1 MLTDYF
7 IKRPVLSLVIS
18 TMIVLLGVQAFFNT
32 QVRQYPELETSVISI
47 TTAYPG
53 ASAELIQGFISTPV
67 QQVVASTVGIDFVR
81 SSSSNSVSIVEVHMK
96 LGEDADV
103 ALTEVSTKV
112 SSIRGELPIEAED
125 PVIAKQSAEGFALA
139 YYGFYSETLSDV
151 EVTDYL
157 LRTIQPALAT
167 VKGVAE
173 AEILGGKTYSM
184 RVWMDPVR
192 MAAQQVSAADIVNA
206 IGSENYQSAAG
217 QTRGQLV
224 QTDVNAVTDSSDP
237 DVFKRFIIREEGENK
252 VRLGDVADIELG
264 AENYDSL
271 VMFDNV
277 PSIYIGINGTTDGNP
292 LTTIKLVTAE
302 LEKMKSSF
310 PPGLQVA
317 IAYDSTEFIQASINE
332 VILTLA
338 QASII
343 VVIIIFLFL
352 GSFRSTLI
360 PLVTIPLSII
370 GVLFYMQI
378 MGYSINL
385 LTLLAMVM
393 AIGLLVDDAILVVE
407 NIYRHIGEGLRP
419 FQAAL
424 QGAREI
430 AKPVIATTIVL
441 CVVYAPIGLLG
452 GLTGVLF
459 KEFAFT
465 LVGTIIISTIIAL
478 TLSPMMCSRVLKP
491 TIANN
496 AYARFVNDLFE
507 RIHLAYEEALASSLK
522 TRSVTV
528 VFTFCIL
535 LVLMAMTLPGI
546 LIGPQ
551 FQFIQNELAPEED
564 QGVIFTFSQA
574 PDHTSLDYLNKYTA
588 PYIDIFREYQDEYQ
602 SSFMANGFGGP
613 TVSFAGMLLKP
624 WEERSMTS
632 MEMIPRIQVAL
643 DQQPGLQS
651 FAFNPASLPG
661 SSGNTPVE
669 FILKTQQG
677 YDQLFGVVQQV
688 LAKARE
694 SGKFFF
700 IKSDFNFS
708 KPEIRVIID
717 RERAESMGISMR
729 EIGQTLGAIL
739 AEGYVSRF
747 NLAGRSYKIIPQ
759 ARRQE
764 RQNADIV
771 SQYYVYSDSGE
782 QINLSTMVEI
792 DYTAVPR
799 ELVQFQQQNAAKID
813 AVPAVPLG
821 EALQVLRDITTQVAP
836 AGYTFDYQGQSRQLI
851 QEGSVLALT
860 FGFAIIVVF
869 LVLAAQYESLRDPLI
884 ILTTVPLAMFGAMI
898 PMFLSM
904 VSMNIYSQVGLITL
918 IGLVSKHGILIVEF
932 ANEMQKNDNLS
943 PTQAV
948 IKAASLRLRP
958 ILMTSFSTIIGIMPL
973 VIASGA
979 GAASRQSIGITIVT
993 GFAIG
998 TLFTLFVLP
1007 VIYTF
1012 FAADHRP
1019 AIADETLLP
1028 SQLV

>member
-18 TMIVLLGVQAFFNT
+18 TMIVLLGVQAFFDT
-32 QVRQYPELETSVISI
+32 QVRQYPELETSIISI

-53 ASAELIQGFISTPV
+53 ASAELIQGFISTPI
-67 QQVVASTVGIDFVR
+67 QQVVSSTEGIDFVR
-81 SSSSNSVSIVEVHMK
+81 SSSRNSVSVVEVHMK
-96 LGEDADV
+96 LGVDADV

-112 SSIRGELPIEAED
+112 GSIRGELPIESED

-139 YYGFYSETLSDV
+139 YYSFYSETLSDV

-157 LRTIQPALAT
+157 LRTIQPALST
-167 VKGVAE
+167 VKGVAQ

-192 MAAQQVSAADIVNA
+192 MSAHKVSAADIVNV
-206 IGSENYQSAAG
+206 IGNENYQSAAG

-224 QTDVNAVTDSSDP
+224 QTDVNAVTDTGDP
-237 DVFKRFIIREEGENK
+237 DIFSRFIIKDEGDNK
-252 VRLGDVADIELG
+252 VRLGDVAEIELG

-271 VMFDNV
+271 IMFDNV

-302 LEKMKSSF
+302 LEKLKKSF
-310 PPGLQVA
+310 PPGLNAA
-317 IAYDSTEFIQASINE
+317 IAYDSTEFIEASINE
-332 VILTLA
+332 VIFTLA
-338 QASII
+338 QAALI
-343 VVIIIFLFL
+343 VVIVIFLFL

-419 FQAAL
+419 LHAAL

-478 TLSPMMCSRVLKP
+478 TLSPMMCSRLLKP

-496 AYARFVNDLFE
+496 AYARYVNNLFE
-507 RIHLAYEEALASSLK
+507 RMHLGYENLLASSLK

-528 VFTFCIL
+528 IFIIGVVVMLVPMFMFT
-535 LVLMAMTLPGI
+535 P
-546 LIGPQ
+546 
-551 FQFIQNELAPEED
+551 NELAPEED
-564 QGVIFTFSQA
+564 QGVIFVVSQA
-574 PDHTSLDYLNKYTA
+574 PDHSSIDYLNKYTA
-588 PYIDIFREYQDEYQ
+588 PYIDIFRKYENEYE

-624 WEERSMTS
+624 WEDRSLSS
-632 MEMIPRIQVAL
+632 MQMKPQIQMAL
-643 DQQPGLQS
+643 NQQPGLQS
-651 FAFNPASLPG
+651 FAFNPSPLPG
-661 SSGNTPVE
+661 ASGNTAVE

-677 YDQLFGVVQQV
+677 YDHLYGVVQQV
-688 LAKARE
+688 LNKARE
-694 SGKFFF
+694 SGKFRF

-708 KPEIRVIID
+708 KPEIRVTID
-717 RERAESMGISMR
+717 RERAEYMGISMA
-729 EIGQTLGAIL
+729 EIGQTLGVIL

-759 ARRQE
+759 ARGEE
-764 RQNADIV
+764 RANADIV
-771 SQYYVYSDSGE
+771 GQYYVYTDAGE
-782 QINLSTMVEI
+782 QISLSSLVDIE
-792 DYTAVPR
+792 YTSVPP

-821 EALQVLRDITTQVAP
+821 EALQLLRDITEQVAP

-860 FGFAIIVVF
+860 FGFAIVVVF
-869 LVLAAQYESLRDPLI
+869 LVLAAQYESLRDPFI
-884 ILTTVPLAMFGAMI
+884 ILTTVPLAMFGALI
-898 PMFLSM
+898 PMFLGQ
-904 VSMNIYSQVGLITL
+904 VSLNIYSQVGLITL

-943 PTQAV
+943 PVEAV
-948 IKAASLRLRP
+948 IKAASIRLRP

-973 VIASGA
+973 VIATGA
-979 GAASRQSIGITIVT
+979 GAASRQSIGITIVC

-1019 AIADETLLP
+1019 EVVDETLLAG
-1028 SQLV
+1028 QLV

>member
-1 MLTDYF
+1 MLTDFF

-18 TMIVLLGVQAFFNT
+18 TMIVLLGVQAFFDT

-53 ASAELIQGFISTPV
+53 ASAELIQGFVTTPV
-67 QQVVASTVGIDFVR
+67 QQVVSSTKGIDFLR
-81 SSSSNSVSIVEVHMK
+81 SSSSNSVSTVEVHMK
-96 LGEDADV
+96 LGVDADV

-112 SSIRGELPIEAED
+112 SSIRGELPAESED
-125 PVIAKQSAEGFALA
+125 PVIAKQSADGFALA

-157 LRTIQPALAT
+157 LRTIQPALST
-167 VKGVAE
+167 VNGVAQ

-192 MAAQQVSAADIVNA
+192 MAAQKVSAADIVNA
-206 IGSENYQSAAG
+206 INADNYQSAAG
-217 QTRGQLV
+217 QARGQLV
-224 QTDVNAVTDSSDP
+224 QTDVNAVTDTGDP
-237 DVFKRFIIREEGENK
+237 EVFERFIIREEGENK
-252 VRLGDVADIELG
+252 VRLGDIADVELG

-271 VMFDNV
+271 IMFDNV

-302 LEKMKSSF
+302 LEKLKRSF
-310 PPGLQVA
+310 PPGLNAA

-332 VILTLA
+332 VIGTLI
-338 QASII
+338 QASVIVI
-343 VVIIIFLFL
+343 VVIFLFL

-370 GVLFYMQI
+370 GVLFYMQL

-407 NIYRHIGEGLRP
+407 NIYRHIGEGLKP
-419 FQAAL
+419 MQAAL

-459 KEFAFT
+459 QEFAFT
-465 LVGTIIISTIIAL
+465 LVGTIIISTIVAL
-478 TLSPMMCSRVLKP
+478 TLSPMMCSRVLRP
-491 TIANN
+491 TIDNN
-496 AYARFVNDLFE
+496 AYARFIHARFE
-507 RIHLAYEEALASSLK
+507 RLHRGYENLLAASLK

-528 VFTFCIL
+528 LFVFGVL
-535 LVLMAMTLPGI
+535 VMLVLM
-546 LIGPQ
+546 
-551 FQFIQNELAPEED
+551 FQFIQTELAPEED

-574 PDHTSLDYLNKYTA
+574 PDHTNIDYLNKYTA
-588 PYIDIFREYQDEYQ
+588 PYYGIFSSYQGEYK

-613 TVSFAGMLLKP
+613 TVSFAGMLLTP
-624 WEERSMTS
+624 WEQRQLSA
-632 MEMIPRIQVAL
+632 MEIIPQIQMAL

-651 FAFNPASLPG
+651 FAFNPPSLPG
-661 SSGNTPVE
+661 ASGNTPVE

-677 YDQLFGVVQQV
+677 YDELYGVVQQV
-688 LAKARE
+688 LEKARE
-694 SGKFFF
+694 SGKFHF

-708 KPEIRVIID
+708 KPEIRVTID
-717 RERAESMGISMR
+717 RKRAESMGVSMR
-729 EIGQTLGAIL
+729 EIGQTLGIIL
-739 AEGYVSRF
+739 AEGYVNRF
-747 NLAGRSYKIIPQ
+747 NLAGRSYKVIPQ
-759 ARRQE
+759 ARLEGRE
-764 RQNADIV
+764 NAADI
-771 SQYYVYSDSGE
+771 SQYYVYSHQGE
-782 QINLSTMVEI
+782 QINLATLV
-792 DYTAVPR
+792 DLNYNVVPR

-813 AVPAVPLG
+813 AVPGVPLG
-821 EALQVLRDITTQVAP
+821 EALQVLRDITAQVAP
-836 AGYTFDYQGQSRQLI
+836 AGYSFDYQGQSRQLI

-860 FGFAIIVVF
+860 FSFAVIVVF

-884 ILTTVPLAMFGAMI
+884 ILTTVPLAMFGALV
-898 PMFLSM
+898 PMFLWL

-943 PTQAV
+943 PADAV
-948 IKAASLRLRP
+948 IKAASIRLRP

-979 GAASRQSIGITIVT
+979 GAASRQSIGITIVS

-1019 AIADETLLP
+1019 AEIDDDEPLP
-1028 SQLV
+1028 ASQLV

>member
-18 TMIVLLGVQAFFNT
+18 TLIVLLGVQAFFNT
-32 QVRQYPELETSVISI
+32 QVRQYPELETSVITI

-53 ASAELIQGFISTPV
+53 ANAELIQGFITTPV
-67 QQVVASTVGIDFVR
+67 QQAVSSTVGIDFVR
-81 SSSSNSVSIVEVHMK
+81 SSSSNSVSVVEVHMK
-96 LGEDADV
+96 LGVDADV

-112 SSIRGELPIEAED
+112 SSIRGELPIESED

-167 VKGVAE
+167 VKGVAQ

-192 MAAQQVSAADIVNA
+192 MAAQRVSAADIVNA
-206 IGSENYQSAAG
+206 IGAENYQSAAG

-224 QTDVNAVTDSSDP
+224 QTDVNAVTDTSDP
-237 DVFKRFIIREEGENK
+237 DVFERFIIREEGDNK

-292 LTTIKLVTAE
+292 LTTIKLVTAK
-302 LEKMKSSF
+302 LEKMKSAF
-310 PPGLQVA
+310 PPGLNVA

-332 VILTLA
+332 VIFTLA
-338 QASII
+338 QASVIVII
-343 VVIIIFLFL
+343 VIFLFL
-352 GSFRSTLI
+352 GSFRSTMI

-370 GVLFYMQI
+370 GVLFYMQV

-419 FQAAL
+419 MQAAL
-424 QGAREI
+424 LGAREI

-478 TLSPMMCSRVLKP
+478 TLSPMMCSRLLKP
-491 TIANN
+491 TISNN
-496 AYARFVNDLFE
+496 AYARLVNDLFE
-507 RIHLAYEEALASSLK
+507 KIHRGYENTLASSLK

-528 VFTFCIL
+528 FFVVCVVAM
-535 LVLMAMTLPGI
+535 LVAM
-546 LIGPQ
+546 
-551 FQFIQNELAPEED
+551 FQFIQKELAPEED

-574 PDHTSLDYLNKYTA
+574 PDHSSLDYLNKYTA
-588 PYIDIFREYQDEYQ
+588 PYIDIFREYENEYQ
-602 SSFMANGFGGP
+602 SSFMANGFAGP

-624 WEERSMTS
+624 WEERSLTS
-632 MEMIPRIQVAL
+632 IEMIPQIQLKL

-651 FAFNPASLPG
+651 FAFNPPSLPG
-661 SSGNTPVE
+661 ASGNTPVE

-677 YDQLFGVVQQV
+677 YDQLYGVVQQV
-688 LAKARE
+688 LDRARE

-708 KPEIRVIID
+708 KPEIRVTID
-717 RERAESMGISMR
+717 RERADSMGISMR
-729 EIGQTLGAIL
+729 EIGQTLGVIL

-759 ARRQE
+759 ARSVE
-764 RQNADIV
+764 RQNAEIV
-771 SQYYVYSDSGE
+771 GQYYVYSDQGE
-782 QINLSTMVEI
+782 QINLSTLVDI
-792 DYTAVPR
+792 DYTSVPR

-813 AVPAVPLG
+813 AVPGVPLG
-821 EALQVLRDITTQVAP
+821 EALQVLRDITEEVAP
-836 AGYTFDYQGQSRQLI
+836 AGYSFDYQGQSRQLV

-884 ILTTVPLAMFGAMI
+884 ILTTVPLAMFGAII
-898 PMFLSM
+898 PMFLWQ

-932 ANEMQKNDNLS
+932 ANAIQKNDNLS
-943 PTQAV
+943 PTEAV
-948 IKAASLRLRP
+948 IKAASIRLRP

-973 VIASGA
+973 VVASGA
-979 GAASRQSIGITIVT
+979 GAASRQSIGITIVS

-1019 AIADETLLP
+1019 KVADEDREILA

>member
-53 ASAELIQGFISTPV
+53 ASAELIQGFITTPIQQAVSSTE
-67 QQVVASTVGIDFVR
+67 GIDFVR
-81 SSSSNSVSIVEVHMK
+81 SSSSNSVSSVEVHMK
-96 LGEDADV
+96 LGVDADI

-112 SSIRGELPIEAED
+112 SSIRGELPLESED
-125 PVIAKQSAEGFALA
+125 PVIAKLSANGFALA

-167 VKGVAE
+167 VKGVAQ

-192 MAAQQVSAADIVNA
+192 MASLKVSAADIVNA
-206 IGSENYQSAAG
+206 IGAQNYQSAAG

-224 QTDVNAVTDSSDP
+224 QTDVNAVTDTSDP
-237 DVFKRFIIREEGENK
+237 DIFARFIIREEGDNK

-310 PPGLQVA
+310 PPGLKVA

-332 VILTLA
+332 VIFTLA
-338 QASII
+338 QASLI
-343 VVIIIFLFL
+343 VVLVIFLFL

-419 FQAAL
+419 MQAAL

-430 AKPVIATTIVL
+430 AKPVIATTVVL

-478 TLSPMMCSRVLKP
+478 TLSPMMCSRVLRP

-496 AYARFVNDLFE
+496 AYARYVNDLFE
-507 RIHLAYEEALASSLK
+507 NLHRRYENFLAASMK

-528 VFTFCIL
+528 VFVIC
-535 LVLMAMTLPGI
+535 VVAMLAVM
-546 LIGPQ
+546 L
-551 FQFIQNELAPEED
+551 QFIQSELAPEED
-564 QGVIFTFSQA
+564 QGVIFTVSQA
-574 PDHTSLDYLNKYTA
+574 PDHSSLDYLNKYTA
-588 PYIDIFREYQDEYQ
+588 PYVDIFRKYEAEYE

-624 WEERSMTS
+624 WEERTLTS
-632 MEMIPRIQVAL
+632 MEMIPQIQMAL

-661 SSGNTPVE
+661 ASGNTPVE

-677 YDQLFGVVQQV
+677 YDQLYGVVQQV

-694 SGKFFF
+694 SGKFYF

-708 KPEIRVIID
+708 KPEIRITINRD
-717 RERAESMGISMR
+717 RAESMGISMR

-759 ARRQE
+759 ARSEE
-764 RQNADIV
+764 RQNAEIV
-771 SQYYVYSDSGE
+771 NQYYVYSATGE
-782 QINLSTMVEI
+782 QINLSTLVDIE
-792 DYTAVPR
+792 YTSVPR

-813 AVPAVPLG
+813 AVPGVPLG
-821 EALQVLRDITTQVAP
+821 EALQLLREITAQVAP

-869 LVLAAQYESLRDPLI
+869 LVLAAQYESLRDPFI
-884 ILTTVPLAMFGAMI
+884 ILTTVPLAMFGALI
-898 PMFLSM
+898 PMFLWQ

-932 ANEMQKNDNLS
+932 ANEMQKKDNLS
-943 PTQAV
+943 PVDAV
-948 IKAASLRLRP
+948 IKAASIRLRP
-958 ILMTSFSTIIGIMPL
+958 ILMTSFSTVIGIMPL
-973 VIASGA
+973 VVASGA
-979 GAASRQSIGITIVT
+979 GAASRQSIGITIVS

-1019 AIADETLLP
+1019 VVTDNELLP

>member
-1 MLTDYF
+1 MLTDFF

-18 TMIVLLGVQAFFNT
+18 TMIVLLGVQAFFDT

-53 ASAELIQGFISTPV
+53 ASAELIQGFVTTPV
-67 QQVVASTVGIDFVR
+67 QQVVSSTKGIDFLR
-81 SSSSNSVSIVEVHMK
+81 SSSSNSVSTVEVHMK
-96 LGEDADV
+96 LGVDADV

-112 SSIRGELPIEAED
+112 SSIRGELPAESED
-125 PVIAKQSAEGFALA
+125 PVIDKQSADGFALA

-157 LRTIQPALAT
+157 LRTIQPALST
-167 VKGVAE
+167 VNGVAQ

-192 MAAQQVSAADIVNA
+192 MAAQKVSAADIVNA
-206 IGSENYQSAAG
+206 INADNYQSAAG
-217 QTRGQLV
+217 QARGQLV
-224 QTDVNAVTDSSDP
+224 QTDVNAVTDTGDP
-237 DVFKRFIIREEGENK
+237 EVFERFIIREEGENK
-252 VRLGDVADIELG
+252 VRLGDIADVELG

-271 VMFDNV
+271 IMFDNV

-302 LEKMKSSF
+302 LEKLKRSF
-310 PPGLQVA
+310 PPGLNAA

-332 VILTLA
+332 VIGTLL
-338 QASII
+338 QASVIVI
-343 VVIIIFLFL
+343 VVIFLFL

-370 GVLFYMQI
+370 GVLFYMQL

-407 NIYRHIGEGLRP
+407 NIYRHIGEGLKP
-419 FQAAL
+419 MQAAL

-459 KEFAFT
+459 QEFAFT
-465 LVGTIIISTIIAL
+465 LVGTIIISTIVAL
-478 TLSPMMCSRVLKP
+478 TLSPMMCSRVLRP
-491 TIANN
+491 TIDNN
-496 AYARFVNDLFE
+496 AYARFIHARFE
-507 RIHLAYEEALASSLK
+507 RLHRGYENLLAASLK

-528 VFTFCIL
+528 LFVFGVL
-535 LVLMAMTLPGI
+535 VMLVLM
-546 LIGPQ
+546 
-551 FQFIQNELAPEED
+551 FQFIQTELAPEED

-574 PDHTSLDYLNKYTA
+574 PDHTNIDYLNKYTA
-588 PYIDIFREYQDEYQ
+588 PYYGIFSSYQGEYK

-613 TVSFAGMLLKP
+613 TVSFAGMLLTP
-624 WEERSMTS
+624 WEQRQLSA
-632 MEMIPRIQVAL
+632 MEIIPQIQMAL

-651 FAFNPASLPG
+651 FAFNPPSLPG
-661 SSGNTPVE
+661 ASGNTPVE

-677 YDQLFGVVQQV
+677 YDELYGVVQQV
-688 LAKARE
+688 LEKARE
-694 SGKFFF
+694 SGKFHF

-708 KPEIRVIID
+708 KPEIRVTID
-717 RERAESMGISMR
+717 RKRAESMGVSMR
-729 EIGQTLGAIL
+729 EIGQTLGIIL
-739 AEGYVSRF
+739 AEGYVNRF
-747 NLAGRSYKIIPQ
+747 NLAGRSYKVIPQ
-759 ARRQE
+759 ARLEGRE
-764 RQNADIV
+764 NAADI
-771 SQYYVYSDSGE
+771 SQYYVYSHQGE
-782 QINLSTMVEI
+782 QINLATLV
-792 DYTAVPR
+792 DLNYNVVPR

-813 AVPAVPLG
+813 AVPGVPLG
-821 EALQVLRDITTQVAP
+821 EALQVLRDITAQVAP
-836 AGYTFDYQGQSRQLI
+836 AGYSFDYQGQSRQLI

-860 FGFAIIVVF
+860 FSFAVIVVF

-884 ILTTVPLAMFGAMI
+884 ILTTVPLAMFGALV
-898 PMFLSM
+898 PMFLWL

-943 PTQAV
+943 PADAV
-948 IKAASLRLRP
+948 IKAASIRLRP

-979 GAASRQSIGITIVT
+979 GAASRQSIGITIVS

-1019 AIADETLLP
+1019 AEIDDDEPLP
-1028 SQLV
+1028 ASQLV

>member
-18 TMIVLLGVQAFFNT
+18 TMIVLLGVQAFFDT
-32 QVRQYPELETSVISI
+32 QVRQYPELETSIISI

-53 ASAELIQGFISTPV
+53 ASAELIQGFISTPI
-67 QQVVASTVGIDFVR
+67 QQVVSSTEGIDFVR
-81 SSSSNSVSIVEVHMK
+81 SSSRNSVSVVEVHMK
-96 LGEDADV
+96 LGVDADV

-112 SSIRGELPIEAED
+112 GSIRGELPIESED

-139 YYGFYSETLSDV
+139 YYSFYSETLSDV

-157 LRTIQPALAT
+157 LRTIQPALST
-167 VKGVAE
+167 VKGVAQ

-192 MAAQQVSAADIVNA
+192 MSAHKVSAADIVNV
-206 IGSENYQSAAG
+206 IGNENYQSAAG

-224 QTDVNAVTDSSDP
+224 QTDVNAVTDTGDP
-237 DVFKRFIIREEGENK
+237 DIFSRFIIKDEGDNK
-252 VRLGDVADIELG
+252 VRLGDVAEIELG

-271 VMFDNV
+271 IMFDNV

-302 LEKMKSSF
+302 LEKLKKSF
-310 PPGLQVA
+310 PPGLNAA
-317 IAYDSTEFIQASINE
+317 IAYDSTEFIEASINE
-332 VILTLA
+332 VIFTLA
-338 QASII
+338 QAALI
-343 VVIIIFLFL
+343 VVIVIFLFL

-419 FQAAL
+419 LHAAL

-478 TLSPMMCSRVLKP
+478 TLSPMMCSRLLKP

-496 AYARFVNDLFE
+496 AYARYVNNLFE
-507 RIHLAYEEALASSLK
+507 SMHLGYENLLASSLK

-528 VFTFCIL
+528 IFIIGVVVMLVPMFMFT
-535 LVLMAMTLPGI
+535 P
-546 LIGPQ
+546 
-551 FQFIQNELAPEED
+551 NELAPEED
-564 QGVIFTFSQA
+564 QGVIFVVSQA
-574 PDHTSLDYLNKYTA
+574 PDHSSIDYLNKYTA
-588 PYIDIFREYQDEYQ
+588 PYIDIFRKYENEYE

-624 WEERSMTS
+624 WEDRSLSS
-632 MEMIPRIQVAL
+632 MQMKPQIQMAL
-643 DQQPGLQS
+643 NQQPGLQS
-651 FAFNPASLPG
+651 FAFNPSPLPG
-661 SSGNTPVE
+661 ASGNTAVE

-677 YDQLFGVVQQV
+677 YDHLYGVVQQV
-688 LAKARE
+688 LNKARE
-694 SGKFFF
+694 SGKFRF

-708 KPEIRVIID
+708 KPEIRVTID
-717 RERAESMGISMR
+717 RERAEYMGISMA
-729 EIGQTLGAIL
+729 EIGQTLGVIL

-759 ARRQE
+759 ARGEE
-764 RQNADIV
+764 RANADIV
-771 SQYYVYSDSGE
+771 GQYYVYTDAGE
-782 QINLSTMVEI
+782 QISLSSLVDIE
-792 DYTAVPR
+792 YTSVPP

-821 EALQVLRDITTQVAP
+821 EALQLLRDITEQVAP

-860 FGFAIIVVF
+860 FGFAIVVVF
-869 LVLAAQYESLRDPLI
+869 LVLAAQYESLRDPFI
-884 ILTTVPLAMFGAMI
+884 ILTTVPLAMFGALI
-898 PMFLSM
+898 PMFLGQ
-904 VSMNIYSQVGLITL
+904 VSLNIYSQVGLITL

-943 PTQAV
+943 PVEAV
-948 IKAASLRLRP
+948 IKAASIRLRP

-973 VIASGA
+973 VIATGA
-979 GAASRQSIGITIVT
+979 GAASRQSIGITIVC

-1019 AIADETLLP
+1019 EVVDETLLAG
-1028 SQLV
+1028 QLV

>member
-1 MLTDYF
+1 MFTDYF
-7 IKRPVLSLVIS
+7 IRRPVLSLVIS
-18 TMIVLLGVQAFFNT
+18 TMIVLLGAQAFFNT

-67 QQVVASTVGIDFVR
+67 QQVVSSTEGIDFVR
-81 SSSSNSVSIVEVHMK
+81 SSSSNSVSRVEVHMK
-96 LGEDADV
+96 LGVDADI

-112 SSIRGELPIEAED
+112 SSIRGELPAESED
-125 PVIAKQSAEGFALA
+125 PVVAKESAEGFALA
-139 YYGFYSETLSDV
+139 YYSFYSESLSDV
-151 EVTDYL
+151 EITDYL
-157 LRTIQPALAT
+157 LRTVQPALST

-184 RVWMDPVR
+184 RIWMDPVR
-192 MAAQQVSAADIVNA
+192 MAAQNVSAADIVNA
-206 IGSENYQSAAG
+206 IGAENYQSAAG
-217 QTRGQLV
+217 QTRGRLV
-224 QTDVNAVTDSSDP
+224 QTDVNAVTDSADP
-237 DVFKRFIIREEGENK
+237 DVFRRFVIRDDGINK
-252 VRLGDVADIELG
+252 VRLGDVAEIELG
-264 AENYDSL
+264 AESYDSL

-292 LTTIKLVTAE
+292 LTTIQLVNAE
-302 LEKMKSSF
+302 LAKLEKSF
-310 PPGLQVA
+310 PPGLRTA
-317 IAYDSTEFIQASINE
+317 IAYDSTEFIRASIQE
-332 VILTLA
+332 VIVTLL

-343 VVIIIFLFL
+343 VIVVIFLSL

-360 PLVTIPLSII
+360 PLVTIPLSIV
-370 GVLFYMQI
+370 GVLFYMQL

-407 NIYRHIGEGLRP
+407 NIYRHIGEGQKPL
-419 FQAAL
+419 QAAL
-424 QGAREI
+424 AGAREI
-430 AKPVIATTIVL
+430 AKPVVATTIVL

-491 TIANN
+491 TVGNN
-496 AYARFVNDLFE
+496 AYARFINRRFDRLRAGYE
-507 RIHLAYEEALASSLK
+507 RVLASSLQ

-528 VFTFCIL
+528 VFVFGVVVM
-535 LVLMAMTLPGI
+535 LVLM
-546 LIGPQ
+546 
-551 FQFIQNELAPEED
+551 FQMINHELAPEED
-564 QGVIFTFSQA
+564 QGVIFVFSQA
-574 PDHTSLDYLNKYTA
+574 PDHSSIDYLNKYTA
-588 PYIDIFREYQDEYQ
+588 PYIDIFRRYESEYE

-624 WEERSMTS
+624 WEDRSLSS
-632 MEMIPRIQVAL
+632 MQMIPQIQQSL

-651 FAFNPASLPG
+651 FAFNPPSLPG
-661 SSGNTPVE
+661 ASGNTPVE
-669 FILKTQQG
+669 FLLKTQQG
-677 YDQLFGVVQQV
+677 YDQLYGTVQQV
-688 LAKARE
+688 LERARE
-694 SGKFFF
+694 TGKFWF

-708 KPEIRVIID
+708 KPEIRVTID

-759 ARRQE
+759 ARRDQRE
-764 RQNADIV
+764 NAEIV
-771 SQYYVYSDSGE
+771 SQYYVYTDTGKPVS
-782 QINLSTMVEI
+782 LSSLVDI
-792 DYTAVPR
+792 QYTSVPR
-799 ELVQFQQQNAAKID
+799 ELVQFQQQNAAKIE
-813 AVPAVPLG
+813 AVPGIPLG
-821 EALQVLRDITTQVAP
+821 EALELLRDIADEVAP
-836 AGYTFDYQGQSRQLI
+836 AGYTYDYQGQSRQLV
-851 QEGSVLALT
+851 QEGSVLAIT
-860 FGFAIIVVF
+860 FGFAIVVVF
-869 LVLAAQYESLRDPLI
+869 LVLAAQYESLRDPFI
-884 ILTTVPLAMFGAMI
+884 ILTTVPLAMFGALI
-898 PMFLSM
+898 PMFLGNT
-904 VSMNIYSQVGLITL
+904 SMNIYSQVGLITL

-932 ANEMQKNDNLS
+932 ANEIQKKEGLS
-943 PTQAV
+943 PVEAV
-948 IKAASLRLRP
+948 IKAASIRLRP

-979 GAASRQSIGITIVT
+979 GAASRQAIGITIVA

-1019 AIADETLLP
+1019 RDTATDDLRGA
-1028 SQLV
+1028 QLV

>member
-18 TMIVLLGVQAFFNT
+18 TMIVLLGVQAFFDT
-32 QVRQYPELETSVISI
+32 QVRQYPELETSIISI

-53 ASAELIQGFISTPV
+53 ASAELIQGFISTPI
-67 QQVVASTVGIDFVR
+67 QQVVSSTEGIDFVR
-81 SSSSNSVSIVEVHMK
+81 SSSRNSVSVVEVHMK
-96 LGEDADV
+96 LGVDADV

-112 SSIRGELPIEAED
+112 GSIRGELPIESED

-139 YYGFYSETLSDV
+139 YYSFYSETLSDV

-157 LRTIQPALAT
+157 LRTIQPALST
-167 VKGVAE
+167 VKGVAQ

-192 MAAQQVSAADIVNA
+192 MSAHKVSAADIVNV
-206 IGSENYQSAAG
+206 IGNENYQSAAG

-224 QTDVNAVTDSSDP
+224 QTDVNAVTDTGDP
-237 DVFKRFIIREEGENK
+237 DIFNRFIIKDEGDNK
-252 VRLGDVADIELG
+252 VRLGDVAEIELG

-271 VMFDNV
+271 IMFDNV

-302 LEKMKSSF
+302 LEKLKKSF
-310 PPGLQVA
+310 PPGLNAA
-317 IAYDSTEFIQASINE
+317 IAYDSTEFIEASINE
-332 VILTLA
+332 VIFTLA
-338 QASII
+338 QAALI
-343 VVIIIFLFL
+343 VVIVIFLFL

-419 FQAAL
+419 LHAAL

-478 TLSPMMCSRVLKP
+478 TLSPMMCSRLLKP

-496 AYARFVNDLFE
+496 AYARYVNNLFE
-507 RIHLAYEEALASSLK
+507 RMHLGYENLLASSLK

-528 VFTFCIL
+528 IFIIGVVVMLVPMFMFT
-535 LVLMAMTLPGI
+535 P
-546 LIGPQ
+546 
-551 FQFIQNELAPEED
+551 NELAPEED
-564 QGVIFTFSQA
+564 QGVIFVVSQA
-574 PDHTSLDYLNKYTA
+574 PDHSSIDYLNKYTA
-588 PYIDIFREYQDEYQ
+588 PYIDIFRKYENEYE

-624 WEERSMTS
+624 WEDRSLSS
-632 MEMIPRIQVAL
+632 MQMKPQIQMAL
-643 DQQPGLQS
+643 NQQPGLQS
-651 FAFNPASLPG
+651 FAFNPSPLPG
-661 SSGNTPVE
+661 ASGNTAVE

-677 YDQLFGVVQQV
+677 YDHLYGVVQQV
-688 LAKARE
+688 LNKARE
-694 SGKFFF
+694 SGKFRF

-708 KPEIRVIID
+708 KPEIRVTID
-717 RERAESMGISMR
+717 RERAEYMGISMA
-729 EIGQTLGAIL
+729 EIGQTLGVIL

-759 ARRQE
+759 ARGEE
-764 RQNADIV
+764 RANADIV
-771 SQYYVYSDSGE
+771 GQYYVYTDAGE
-782 QINLSTMVEI
+782 QISLSSLVDIE
-792 DYTAVPR
+792 YTSVPP

-821 EALQVLRDITTQVAP
+821 EALQLLRDITEQVAP

-860 FGFAIIVVF
+860 FGFAIVVVF
-869 LVLAAQYESLRDPLI
+869 LVLAAQYESL
-884 ILTTVPLAMFGAMI
+884 I
-898 PMFLSM
+898 PMFLGQ
-904 VSMNIYSQVGLITL
+904 VSLNIYSQVGLITL

-932 ANEMQKNDNLS
+932 ANKMQKNDNLS
-943 PTQAV
+943 PVEAV
-948 IKAASLRLRP
+948 IKAASIRLRP

-973 VIASGA
+973 VIATGA
-979 GAASRQSIGITIVT
+979 GAASRQSIGITIVC

-1019 AIADETLLP
+1019 EVVDETLLAG
-1028 SQLV
+1028 QLV

>member
-1 MLTDYF
+1 MFTDYF

-18 TMIVLLGVQAFFNT
+18 TMIVLLGIQAFFNT
-32 QVRQYPELETSVISI
+32 QVRQYPELETSVITI

-67 QQVVASTVGIDFVR
+67 QQVVSSTVGVDYIR
-81 SSSSNSVSIVEVHMK
+81 SSSSNSVSVVEVHMK
-96 LGEDADV
+96 LGVDADI

-112 SSIRGELPIEAED
+112 ASIRGELPAESED
-125 PVIAKQSAEGFALA
+125 PVIAKSAADGFALA

-167 VKGVAE
+167 VKGVAQ
-173 AEILGGKTYSM
+173 AQILGGKTYSM
-184 RVWMDPVR
+184 RVWMDPIR
-192 MAAQQVSAADIVNA
+192 MAALKVSAADIVNA
-206 IGSENYQSAAG
+206 IGAENYQSAAG
-217 QTRGQLV
+217 QARGELV
-224 QTDVNAVTDSSDP
+224 QTDVNAVTDTGDP
-237 DVFKRFIIREEGENK
+237 EIFKRFIIRGSGNNT
-252 VRLGDVADIELG
+252 VRLGDVADVELG

-271 VMFDNV
+271 VMFDGV
-277 PSIYIGINGTTDGNP
+277 PSIYIGILGTTDGNP
-292 LTTIKLVTAE
+292 LTTIKLVSAE
-302 LEKMKSSF
+302 LDKLKNSF
-310 PPGLQVA
+310 PPGLNVA
-317 IAYDSTEFIQASINE
+317 IAYDSTEFIQASIDE
-332 VILTLA
+332 VIQTLI

-343 VVIIIFLFL
+343 VIIVIFLFL
-352 GSFRSTLI
+352 GSFRSTLV

-370 GVLFYMQI
+370 GVLFYMQV

-407 NIYRHIGEGLRP
+407 NIYRHIGEGLKP
-419 FQAAL
+419 LQAAL
-424 QGAREI
+424 VGAREI
-430 AKPVIATTIVL
+430 ANPVIATTIVL

-491 TIANN
+491 TVANN
-496 AYARFVNDLFE
+496 AYARFISGFFE
-507 RIHLAYEEALASSLK
+507 RLLLRYESFLAQSLK
-522 TRSVTV
+522 TRSVTLFFV
-528 VFTFCIL
+528 VA
-535 LVLMAMTLPGI
+535 VMAMLAVM
-546 LIGPQ
+546 

-574 PDHTSLDYLNKYTA
+574 PDHSSLDYLNKYTA
-588 PYIDIFREYQDEYQ
+588 PYIDIFKKFEDEYQ
-602 SSFMANGFGGP
+602 SSFMANGFAGP

-624 WEERSMTS
+624 WEDRSLS
-632 MEMIPRIQVAL
+632 SQEMIPEIQKDL

-651 FAFNPASLPG
+651 FAFNPPSLPG
-661 SSGNTPVE
+661 ASGNTPVE
-669 FILKTQQG
+669 FILKTQQS
-677 YDQLFGVVQQV
+677 YDRLYGVVQQV
-688 LAKARE
+688 LEKARQ
-694 SGKFFF
+694 SGQFYF

-708 KPEIRVIID
+708 NPEIRISIN
-717 RERAESMGISMR
+717 RERAEAMGISMR
-729 EIGQTLGAIL
+729 EIGQTLGVVL

-759 ARRQE
+759 ARDFN
-764 RQNADIV
+764 RQNADII
-771 SQYYVYSDSGE
+771 SQYFVYNDRGD
-782 QINLSTMVEI
+782 QISLSALVDIE
-792 DYTAVPR
+792 YTSVPA

-813 AVPAVPLG
+813 AVPAIPLG
-821 EALQVLRDITTQVAP
+821 QALQLLRDITEEVAP

-851 QEGSVLALT
+851 QEGSALALT
-860 FGFAIIVVF
+860 FAFAIIVVF
-869 LVLAAQYESLRDPLI
+869 LVLAAQYESFRDPFI
-884 ILTTVPLAMFGAMI
+884 ILTTVPLAMFGALV
-898 PMFLSM
+898 PMFLWQ

-932 ANEMQKNDNLS
+932 ANEMQINQRLTPS
-943 PTQAV
+943 EAV

-979 GAASRQSIGITIVT
+979 GAASRQAIGITIVS

-998 TLFTLFVLP
+998 TFFTLFVLP
-1007 VIYTF
+1007 VLYTY
-1012 FAADHRP
+1012 FAHDRHLTPVVEELA
-1019 AIADETLLP
+1019 
-1028 SQLV
+1028 

>member
-18 TMIVLLGVQAFFNT
+18 TLIVLLGVQAFFNT

-53 ASAELIQGFISTPV
+53 ASAELIQGFITTPI
-67 QQVVASTVGIDFVR
+67 QQAVSSTVGIDFVR
-81 SSSSNSVSIVEVHMK
+81 SSSSNSVSVVEVHMK
-96 LGEDADV
+96 LGVDADV

-112 SSIRGELPIEAED
+112 SSIRGELPIESED
-125 PVIAKQSAEGFALA
+125 PVIAKLSAEGFALA

-167 VKGVAE
+167 VKGVAQ

-184 RVWMDPVR
+184 RVWMDPLR
-192 MAAQQVSAADIVNA
+192 MAALRVSAADIVNA
-206 IGSENYQSAAG
+206 ISAENYQSAAG

-224 QTDVNAVTDSSDP
+224 QTDVNAVTDTGDP
-237 DVFKRFIIREEGENK
+237 EIFKRFIIREEGDNK
-252 VRLGDVADIELG
+252 VRLGDVAEIELG

-271 VMFDNV
+271 IMFDNV

-310 PPGLQVA
+310 PPGLNVA

-332 VILTLA
+332 VIFTLA
-338 QASII
+338 QASLI
-343 VVIIIFLFL
+343 VVVVIFLFL
-352 GSFRSTLI
+352 GSFRSTMI

-419 FQAAL
+419 LQAAL

-478 TLSPMMCSRVLKP
+478 TLSPMMCSRLLKP
-491 TIANN
+491 TISNN
-496 AYARFVNDLFE
+496 AYARYINDLFE
-507 RIHLAYEEALASSLK
+507 GIHRRYENALANSLK

-528 VFTFCIL
+528 V
-535 LVLMAMTLPGI
+535 LV
-546 LIGPQ
+546 IGVVVMLASM
-551 FQFIQNELAPEED
+551 FQFIQTELAPEED

-574 PDHTSLDYLNKYTA
+574 PDHSSLDYLNKYTA
-588 PYIDIFREYQDEYQ
+588 PYIDIFRKYEDEYQ
-602 SSFMANGFGGP
+602 SSFMANGFAGP

-624 WEERSMTS
+624 WEDRNLTS
-632 MEMIPRIQVAL
+632 IEMIPEIQQAL

-651 FAFNPASLPG
+651 FAFNPPSLPG
-661 SSGNTPVE
+661 ASGNTPVE
-669 FILKTQQG
+669 FILKTQQS
-677 YDQLFGVVQQV
+677 YDQLYGVVQQV
-688 LAKARE
+688 LNKARE

-708 KPEIRVIID
+708 KPEIRVTIN
-717 RERAESMGISMR
+717 RERSDSMGISMR
-729 EIGQTLGAIL
+729 EIGQTLGVIL

-759 ARRQE
+759 ARREE
-764 RQNADIV
+764 RQNAEIV
-771 SQYYVYSDSGE
+771 GQYFVYSDRGE
-782 QINLSTMVEI
+782 QINLSTLVDI
-792 DYTAVPR
+792 DYTSVPR

-813 AVPAVPLG
+813 AVPGVPLG
-821 EALQVLRDITTQVAP
+821 EALQILREITEQVAP

-860 FGFAIIVVF
+860 FGFAIVIVF
-869 LVLAAQYESLRDPLI
+869 LVLAAQYESLRDPFI
-884 ILTTVPLAMFGAMI
+884 ILTTVPLAMFGALI
-898 PMFLSM
+898 PMFLSQ

-943 PTQAV
+943 PVEAV
-948 IKAASLRLRP
+948 IKAASIRLRP

-973 VIASGA
+973 VVASGA
-979 GAASRQSIGITIVT
+979 GAASRQSIGITIVC

-1019 AIADETLLP
+1019 TVVVDEELLP

>member
-18 TMIVLLGVQAFFNT
+18 TMILLLGAQAFFDT

-67 QQVVASTVGIDFVR
+67 QQVVSSTAGIDYVR
-81 SSSSNSVSIVEVHMK
+81 SSSRNSVSTVEVHMK
-96 LGEDADV
+96 LGIDADD
-103 ALTEVSTKV
+103 ALTEVSTKI
-112 SSIRGELPIEAED
+112 SSIRGSLPADSED
-125 PVIAKQSAEGFALA
+125 PVIAKVSANGFALA

-157 LRTIQPALAT
+157 LRTIQPAVSTL
-167 VKGVAE
+167 KGVAQ

-184 RVWMDPVR
+184 RVWMDPMR
-192 MAAQQVSAADIVNA
+192 MAALKVSAADIVKA
-206 IGSENYQSAAG
+206 IDADNYQSAAG

-224 QTDVNAVTDSSDP
+224 QTNVNAVTDTSDP
-237 DVFKRFIIREEGENK
+237 KVFKRFIIRGEGDNT
-252 VRLGDVADIELG
+252 VRLGDVAEVELG

-277 PSIYIGINGTTDGNP
+277 PSIYIGINGTSDGNP

-310 PPGLQVA
+310 PPGLKFAVA
-317 IAYDSTEFIQASINE
+317 FDSTEFIQASIDE
-332 VILTLA
+332 VIVTLV

-343 VVIIIFLFL
+343 VVLVIFLFL
-352 GSFRSTLI
+352 GSFRATLI

-407 NIYRHIGEGLRP
+407 NIYRHIGEGQRP
-419 FQAAL
+419 MQAAL
-424 QGAREI
+424 SGAREI
-430 AKPVIATTIVL
+430 AKPVIATTVVL

-459 KEFAFT
+459 QEFAFT
-465 LVGTIIISTIIAL
+465 LVGTIIISTIVAL

-491 TIANN
+491 TVANN
-496 AYARFVNDLFE
+496 AYARFITAVFE
-507 RIHLAYEEALASSLK
+507 RLQRRYENYLAESLR

-528 VFTFCIL
+528 VFVIGIIVML
-535 LVLMAMTLPGI
+535 GAML
-546 LIGPQ
+546 
-551 FQFIQNELAPEED
+551 QFIQTELAPEED
-564 QGVIFTFSQA
+564 QGVIFIFSKA
-574 PDHTSLDYLNKYTA
+574 PDHSSLDYLNKYTA
-588 PYIDIFREYQDEYQ
+588 PYIDIFRQYQDEYQ

-624 WEERSMTS
+624 WEERSIS
-632 MEMIPRIQVAL
+632 SGEMIPQIQKQL

-661 SSGNTPVE
+661 SSGNTAVE

-677 YDQLFGVVQQV
+677 YDQLYGVVQQV
-688 LAKARE
+688 LDKARA
-694 SGKFFF
+694 SGKFHF

-708 KPEIRVIID
+708 KPEIRINID
-717 RERAESMGISMR
+717 RERADAMGISMR
-729 EIGQTLGAIL
+729 EIGQTLSAIL

-759 ARRQE
+759 ARRQD
-764 RQNADIV
+764 RQNAEII
-771 SQYYVYSDSGE
+771 SQYYVYNDQGD
-782 QINLSTMVEI
+782 QISLSSLVDIE
-792 DYTAVPR
+792 YTSVPA

-813 AVPAVPLG
+813 AMPGIPLG
-821 EALQVLRDITTQVAP
+821 EALQLLREISKEVAP
-836 AGYTFDYQGQSRQLI
+836 AGYSFDYQGQSRQLV
-851 QEGSVLALT
+851 QEGSVMVLT
-860 FGFAIIVVF
+860 FTFAIVVVF
-869 LVLAAQYESLRDPLI
+869 LVLAAQYESLRDPFI
-884 ILTTVPLAMFGAMI
+884 ILTTVPLAMFGALI
-898 PMFLSM
+898 PMFLWQ

-932 ANEMQKNDNLS
+932 ANEIQVRDKI
-943 PTQAV
+943 PPAEAV
-948 IKAASLRLRP
+948 IKAASIRLRP

-973 VIASGA
+973 VVAGGA
-979 GAASRQSIGITIVT
+979 GAASRQAIGITIVS

-1007 VIYTF
+1007 IIYTY
-1012 FAADHRP
+1012 FARNRYQTAAEAVTSP
-1019 AIADETLLP
+1019 NN
-1028 SQLV
+1028 S

>member
-47 TTAYPG
+47 MTAYPG
-53 ASAELIQGFISTPV
+53 ASAELIQGFVTTPI
-67 QQVVASTVGIDFVR
+67 QQVVSSTKGIDFLR
-81 SSSSNSVSIVEVHMK
+81 SSSSNSVSVVEVHMK
-96 LGEDADV
+96 LGVDADV

-112 SSIRGELPIEAED
+112 SSIRGELPAESED
-125 PVIAKQSAEGFALA
+125 PVIAKQSADGFALA

-157 LRTIQPALAT
+157 LRTIQPALST
-167 VKGVAE
+167 VNGVAQ

-192 MAAQQVSAADIVNA
+192 MAAQKVSAADIVNA
-206 IGSENYQSAAG
+206 INADNYQSAAG
-217 QTRGQLV
+217 QARGQLV
-224 QTDVNAVTDSSDP
+224 QTDVNAVTDTGDP
-237 DVFKRFIIREEGENK
+237 EVFERFIIREEGENK
-252 VRLGDVADIELG
+252 VRLGDIADVELG

-271 VMFDNV
+271 IMFDNV

-302 LEKMKSSF
+302 LEKLKRSF
-310 PPGLQVA
+310 PPGLNAA

-332 VILTLA
+332 VIGTLL
-338 QASII
+338 QASVIVI
-343 VVIIIFLFL
+343 VVIFLFL

-370 GVLFYMQI
+370 GVLFYMQL

-407 NIYRHIGEGLRP
+407 NIYRHIGEGLKP
-419 FQAAL
+419 MQAAL

-459 KEFAFT
+459 QEFAFT
-465 LVGTIIISTIIAL
+465 LVGTIIISTIVAL
-478 TLSPMMCSRVLKP
+478 TLSPMMCSRVLRP
-491 TIANN
+491 TIDNN
-496 AYARFVNDLFE
+496 AYARFIHARFE
-507 RIHLAYEEALASSLK
+507 RLHRGYENLLAASLK

-528 VFTFCIL
+528 LFVFGVL
-535 LVLMAMTLPGI
+535 VMLVLM
-546 LIGPQ
+546 
-551 FQFIQNELAPEED
+551 FQFIQTELAPEED

-574 PDHTSLDYLNKYTA
+574 PDHTNIDYLNKYTA
-588 PYIDIFREYQDEYQ
+588 PYYGIFSSYQGEYK

-613 TVSFAGMLLKP
+613 TVSFAGMLLTP
-624 WEERSMTS
+624 WEQRQLSA
-632 MEMIPRIQVAL
+632 MEMIPQIQMAL

-651 FAFNPASLPG
+651 FAFNPPSLPG
-661 SSGNTPVE
+661 ASGNTPVE

-677 YDQLFGVVQQV
+677 YDELYGVVQQV
-688 LAKARE
+688 LEKARE
-694 SGKFFF
+694 SGKFHF

-708 KPEIRVIID
+708 KPEIRVTID
-717 RERAESMGISMR
+717 RKRAESMGVSMR
-729 EIGQTLGAIL
+729 EIGQTLGIIL
-739 AEGYVSRF
+739 AEGYVNRF
-747 NLAGRSYKIIPQ
+747 NLAGRSYKVIPQ
-759 ARRQE
+759 ARLEGRE
-764 RQNADIV
+764 NAADI
-771 SQYYVYSDSGE
+771 SQYYVYSQQGE
-782 QINLSTMVEI
+782 QINLATLVDLSYNV
-792 DYTAVPR
+792 VPR

-813 AVPAVPLG
+813 AVPGVPLG
-821 EALQVLRDITTQVAP
+821 EALQVLRDITAQVAP
-836 AGYTFDYQGQSRQLI
+836 AGYSFDYQGQSRQLI

-860 FGFAIIVVF
+860 FSFAVIVVF

-884 ILTTVPLAMFGAMI
+884 ILTTVPLAMFGALV
-898 PMFLSM
+898 PMFLWL

-943 PTQAV
+943 PADAV
-948 IKAASLRLRP
+948 IKAASIRLRP

-979 GAASRQSIGITIVT
+979 GAASRQSIGITIVS

-1019 AIADETLLP
+1019 VLADDDEPLP
-1028 SQLV
+1028 ASQLV

>member
-53 ASAELIQGFISTPV
+53 ASAELIQGFITTPI
-67 QQVVASTVGIDFVR
+67 QQVVSSTVGIDYVR
-81 SSSSNSVSIVEVHMK
+81 SSSSNSVSTVEVHMK
-96 LGEDADV
+96 LGVDADI

-112 SSIRGELPIEAED
+112 ASIRGELPAESED

-139 YYGFYSETLSDV
+139 YYSFYSETLSDV

-157 LRTIQPALAT
+157 LRTIQPSLST
-167 VKGVAE
+167 LKGVAE

-192 MAAQQVSAADIVNA
+192 MSALKVSAADIANA
-206 IGSENYQSAAG
+206 IGAQNYQSAAG
-217 QTRGQLV
+217 QTRSRLV

-237 DVFKRFIIREEGENK
+237 EVFKRFIIREEGDNR

-271 VMFDNV
+271 IMFDNV

-292 LTTIKLVTAE
+292 LTTIKLVNAE
-302 LEKMKSSF
+302 LEKLKKSF
-310 PPGLQVA
+310 PPGLNAA

-332 VILTLA
+332 VIFTLA
-338 QASII
+338 QAALIVI
-343 VVIIIFLFL
+343 VVIFLFL

-419 FQAAL
+419 LQAAL

-496 AYARFVNDLFE
+496 AYARYVNALFE
-507 RIHLAYEEALASSLK
+507 RIHLGYEEFLAGSLK
-522 TRSVTV
+522 TRSATIVFVIGV
-528 VFTFCIL
+528 VAM
-535 LVLMAMTLPGI
+535 LVPMFL
-546 LIGPQ
+546 
-551 FQFIQNELAPEED
+551 FIQNELAPEED

-574 PDHTSLDYLNKYTA
+574 PDHSSIDYLNKYTA

-624 WEERSMTS
+624 WEQRSLTS
-632 MEMIPRIQVAL
+632 MQMIPQIQQAL

-651 FAFNPASLPG
+651 FAFNPPSLPG
-661 SSGNTPVE
+661 ASGNTPVE

-677 YDQLFGVVQQV
+677 YDQLYGVVQQV
-688 LAKARE
+688 LNKARE
-694 SGKFFF
+694 SGKFYF

-708 KPEIRVIID
+708 KPEIRVTID

-739 AEGYVSRF
+739 AEGYISRF

-759 ARRQE
+759 ARSAE
-764 RQNADIV
+764 RQNAEVI
-771 SQYYVYSDSGE
+771 SQYYVYSDRGE
-782 QINLSTMVEI
+782 QVNLSSLVDI
-792 DYTAVPR
+792 DYSSVPR

-813 AVPAVPLG
+813 AVPGVPLG
-821 EALQVLRDITTQVAP
+821 EALEYLRTLGEEVAP

-860 FGFAIIVVF
+860 FGFAVIVVF
-869 LVLAAQYESLRDPLI
+869 LVLAAQYESLRDPFI
-884 ILTTVPLAMFGAMI
+884 ILTTVPLAMFGALV
-898 PMFLSM
+898 PMFLWQ

-932 ANEMQKNDNLS
+932 ANEIQKNENLD
-943 PTQAV
+943 PVKAV
-948 IKAASLRLRP
+948 IKASSIRLRP

-973 VIASGA
+973 VVASGA
-979 GAASRQSIGITIVT
+979 GAASRQAIGITIVS

-1012 FAADHRP
+1012 FAGDHRP
-1019 AIADETLLP
+1019 QVSDDESLLAAR
-1028 SQLV
+1028 LV

>member
-1 MLTDYF
+1 MFTDYF
-7 IKRPVLSLVIS
+7 IKRPVMSLVIS
-18 TMIVLLGVQAFFNT
+18 TMIVLLGVQAFFNI
-32 QVRQYPELETSVISI
+32 QLRQYPELETSVISI

-53 ASAELIQGFISTPV
+53 ASAELIQGFISTPI
-67 QQVVASTVGIDFVR
+67 QQVVSSTVGVDYIR
-81 SSSSNSVSIVEVHMK
+81 SSSSNSVSVVEVHMK
-96 LGEDADV
+96 LGVDADV

-112 SSIRGELPIEAED
+112 ASIRGELPAESQD
-125 PVIAKQSAEGFALA
+125 PVIAKSSAEGFALA

-157 LRTIQPALAT
+157 LRTIQPSIST
-167 VKGVAE
+167 VKGVAQ
-173 AEILGGKTYSM
+173 AQILGGKTYSM
-184 RVWMDPVR
+184 RVWMDPIR
-192 MAAQQVSAADIVNA
+192 MAALRVSAVDIVNA
-206 IGSENYQSAAG
+206 IGAENYQSAAG
-217 QTRGQLV
+217 QTRSELV

-237 DVFKRFIIREEGENK
+237 EVFKRFIIRGSGNNV
-252 VRLGDVADIELG
+252 VRLGDVADVELG

-271 VMFDNV
+271 VMFDGV

-302 LEKMKSSF
+302 LEKLKKSF
-310 PPGLQVA
+310 PPGLKVA
-317 IAYDSTEFIQASINE
+317 IAYDSTEFIQASIDE
-332 VILTLA
+332 VILTLI

-343 VVIIIFLFL
+343 VIIVIFIFL
-352 GSFRSTLI
+352 GSIRSTLV

-378 MGYSINL
+378 LGYSINL

-407 NIYRHIGEGLRP
+407 NIYRHIGEGLKP
-419 FQAAL
+419 MQAAL
-424 QGAREI
+424 TGAREI
-430 AKPVIATTIVL
+430 ANPVIATTIVL

-478 TLSPMMCSRVLKP
+478 TLSPMMCSRILQP
-491 TIANN
+491 TVSEGG
-496 AYARFVNDLFE
+496 YAGFINGFFE
-507 RIHLAYEEALASSLK
+507 RLHLRYENFLAESLR
-522 TRSVTV
+522 TRSVTIFFV
-528 VFTFCIL
+528 VAVI
-535 LVLMAMTLPGI
+535 AMLAAM
-546 LIGPQ
+546 

-574 PDHTSLDYLNKYTA
+574 PDHSNLNYLNKYTA
-588 PYIDIFREYQDEYQ
+588 PYIDIFRKFENEYE
-602 SSFMANGFGGP
+602 SSFMANGFAGP

-624 WEERSMTS
+624 WEQRSLS
-632 MEMIPRIQVAL
+632 SKEMIPQIQKEL
-643 DQQPGLQS
+643 NQQPGLQS
-651 FAFNPASLPG
+651 FAFNPPSLPG
-661 SSGNTPVE
+661 ASGNTPVE
-669 FILKTQQG
+669 FILKTQQS
-677 YDQLFGVVQQV
+677 YDQLYGVVQQV

-694 SGKFFF
+694 SGQFYF

-708 KPEIRVIID
+708 NPEIRISVN
-717 RERAESMGISMR
+717 RERAEAMGISMR
-729 EIGQTLGAIL
+729 DIGQTLGVVL

-759 ARRQE
+759 ARGTD
-764 RQNADIV
+764 RQNADII
-771 SQYYVYSDSGE
+771 SQYFVYNDRGE
-782 QINLSTMVEI
+782 QISLSALVDIE
-792 DYTAVPR
+792 YTSVPA

-813 AVPAVPLG
+813 AVPAIPLG
-821 EALQVLRDITTQVAP
+821 QALQLLRDITEEVAP
-836 AGYTFDYQGQSRQLI
+836 AGYAFDYQGQSRQLI

-860 FGFAIIVVF
+860 FAFAIVVVF
-869 LVLAAQYESLRDPLI
+869 LVLAAQYESLRDPFI
-884 ILTTVPLAMFGAMI
+884 ILTTVPLAMFGALI
-898 PMFLSM
+898 PMFLWQ

-932 ANEMQKNDNLS
+932 ANEIQTRQKLT
-943 PTQAV
+943 PQAAV

-979 GAASRQSIGITIVT
+979 GAASRQAIGITIVS

-1007 VIYTF
+1007 VLYTY
-1012 FAADHRP
+1012 FAEDRHLKVEENYA
-1019 AIADETLLP
+1019 
-1028 SQLV
+1028 

>member
-18 TMIVLLGVQAFFNT
+18 TLIVLLGVQAFFNT

-53 ASAELIQGFISTPV
+53 ASADLIQGFITTPV
-67 QQVVASTVGIDFVR
+67 QQAVSSTVGIDFVR
-81 SSSSNSVSIVEVHMK
+81 SSSSNSVSVVEVHMK
-96 LGEDADV
+96 LGVDADV

-112 SSIRGELPIEAED
+112 SSIRGELPIESED
-125 PVIAKQSAEGFALA
+125 PVIAKLSAEGFALA

-167 VKGVAE
+167 VKGVAQ

-192 MAAQQVSAADIVNA
+192 MAALRVSAADIVNA
-206 IGSENYQSAAG
+206 ISAENYQSAAG

-224 QTDVNAVTDSSDP
+224 QTDVNAVTDTGDP
-237 DVFKRFIIREEGENK
+237 EIFKRFIIREEGDNR
-252 VRLGDVADIELG
+252 VRLGDVAEIELG

-310 PPGLQVA
+310 PPGLNVA

-332 VILTLA
+332 VIFTLA
-338 QASII
+338 QASLI
-343 VVIIIFLFL
+343 VVVVIFLFL
-352 GSFRSTLI
+352 GSFRSTMI

-419 FQAAL
+419 LQAAL

-478 TLSPMMCSRVLKP
+478 TLSPMMCSRLLKP
-491 TIANN
+491 TISNN
-496 AYARFVNDLFE
+496 AYARYVNDLFE
-507 RIHLAYEEALASSLK
+507 RIHRRYENALANSLK

-528 VFTFCIL
+528 VF
-535 LVLMAMTLPGI
+535 V
-546 LIGPQ
+546 IGVVVMLAVM
-551 FQFIQNELAPEED
+551 FQFIQTELAPEED

-574 PDHTSLDYLNKYTA
+574 PDHSSLDYLNKYTA
-588 PYIDIFREYQDEYQ
+588 PYIDIFRKYEDEYQ
-602 SSFMANGFGGP
+602 SSFMANGFAGP

-624 WEERSMTS
+624 WEDRSLTS
-632 MEMIPRIQVAL
+632 IEMIPEIQRML

-651 FAFNPASLPG
+651 FAFNPPSLPG
-661 SSGNTPVE
+661 ASGNTPVE

-677 YDQLFGVVQQV
+677 YDQLYGVVQQV
-688 LAKARE
+688 LNKARE

-708 KPEIRVIID
+708 KPEIRVTIN
-717 RERAESMGISMR
+717 RERADSMAISMR
-729 EIGQTLGAIL
+729 EIGQTLGVIL

-759 ARRQE
+759 ARRDD
-764 RQNADIV
+764 RQNAEIV
-771 SQYYVYSDSGE
+771 GQYFVYSDRGE
-782 QINLSTMVEI
+782 QINLSTLVDI
-792 DYTAVPR
+792 NYTSVPR
-799 ELVQFQQQNAAKID
+799 ELMQFQQQNAAKID
-813 AVPAVPLG
+813 AVPGVPLG
-821 EALQVLRDITTQVAP
+821 EALQVLREITEEVAP

-860 FGFAIIVVF
+860 FGFAIVIVF
-869 LVLAAQYESLRDPLI
+869 LVLAAQYESLRDPFI
-884 ILTTVPLAMFGAMI
+884 ILTTVPLAMFGALI
-898 PMFLSM
+898 PMFLSQ

-943 PTQAV
+943 PVEAV
-948 IKAASLRLRP
+948 IKAASIRLRP

-973 VIASGA
+973 VVASGA
-979 GAASRQSIGITIVT
+979 GAASRQSIGITIVC

-1019 AIADETLLP
+1019 VVVVDEELLP